1 MKLVIV
7 ESPNKVK
14 KIQSYLGDEYKV
26 AATAGHIYAMD
37 TKRGIKCIQ
46 EDYEPIMKIIPSK
59 KKYIDV
65 IKKLY
70 KECSELYLATDADNE
85 GERIAYD
92 VCHLLKATGIRL
104 IFREITQTAIRNAI
118 QTQLDMDKVAAQK
131 GRSVLDLLIGFKL
144 SNPVSRGL
152 GQRGLSVGRCQTP
165 ALKLIYEHHK
175 LPNTSNITYS
185 ITGIFEGYKFILDKH
200 MTPPILQI
208 QPFILHHTEEKELK
222 NKPPLPLT
230 TSKLQQISPYSP
242 KDTMKIAQTLYE
254 KGYITYMRTD
264 NHKLSAEFAGKAV
277 QYITDTYGA
286 EYVGTPPIGE
296 GQAHEAIRPTD
307 ISRISIEGD
316 REQKVYGII
325 WYHVMA
331 ACCSNAIYKAYTAY
345 IPYLTEYKFERII
358 KECVF
363 EGYTIIDGVKSSNPE
378 YTLWD
383 EVREIKHDEI
393 RAEMTVLNHKP
404 HYSESS
410 LVATLEKLGIGRPST
425 YSSIVSVIQ
434 ERGYVIKGNLEGQ
447 TIEGTEYI
455 LKATL
460 KQKHV
465 RKILNSE
472 KNKLKITPL
481 GIEVAEFVI
490 SHYNNI
496 FEYEYTKQMEEKL
509 DEIAEHRKEWRELCR
524 ECDTVISPMA
534 SLTIEKKQVIID
546 ELDGHPITMRHTKF
560 GDYAVWN
567 GYTIKYMEGDLKSI
581 FKAIEGNPRFKTNKT
596 ATERS
601 MKCEETA
608 EMIRQYRE
616 LAENKAYTGI
626 VRPITDVLSI
636 RKGKY
641 GLYLYYR
648 PLEAKKP
655 KFLKLGVDPFIEM
668 DDLKHW
674 IEMTYGEVMRGY
686 KG

>member
-14 KIQSYLGDEYKV
+14 KIQTYLGNEYKV

-46 EDYEPIMKIIPSK
+46 EDYEPIMRTIPSK
-59 KKYIDV
+59 KKYIDT

-104 IFREITQTAIRNAI
+104 IFREITQTAIQNAVRTVI
-118 QTQLDMDKVAAQK
+118 DMDKVAAQK

-152 GQRGLSVGRCQTP
+152 GQQGLSVGRCQTP

-175 LPNTSNITYS
+175 LPDKSKITYT
-185 ITGIFEGYKFILDKH
+185 ITGIFEGYTFILNKH
-200 MTPPILQI
+200 MDPPILEI
-208 QPFILHHTEEKELK
+208 QEFILNHTDEKELK
-222 NKPPLPLT
+222 YKPPLPLT
-230 TSKLQQISPYSP
+230 TSKLQQESPYSP

-264 NHKLSAEFAGKAV
+264 NNKISRDFADKAT
-277 QYITDTYGA
+277 QYITDSYGA
-286 EYVGTPPIGE
+286 EYVGIPPVGE

-307 ISRISIEGD
+307 ISRMTIEGD
-316 REQKVYGII
+316 REQKVYRLI
-325 WYHVMA
+325 WFHAVA
-331 ACCSNAIYKAYTAY
+331 ACCSSAVYKSYTAY
-345 IPYLTEYKFERII
+345 IPYRTYKFERPI
-358 KECVF
+358 KECTF
-363 EGYTIIDGVKSSNPE
+363 EGYTIIDGVKSPNPE
-378 YTLWD
+378 YEILNIT
-383 EVREIKHDEI
+383 RPIKHDEL
-393 RAEMTVLNHKP
+393 RAELTVLNHKS

-410 LVATLEKLGIGRPST
+410 LVANLEKLGIGRPST

-434 ERGYVIKGNLEGQ
+434 ERGYVVKGNVEGQ

-455 LKATL
+455 LKSTL
-460 KQKHV
+460 KQKQV
-465 RKILNSE
+465 RKVMNSE

-481 GIEVAEFVI
+481 GIEVAEFVL
-490 SHYNNI
+490 SHYNNV

-509 DEIAEHRKEWRELCR
+509 DEIAEHRKDWRELCR
-524 ECDTVISPMA
+524 ECDEVIDPMA
-534 SLTIEKKQVIID
+534 TLKIEKKQVIID

-560 GDYAVWN
+560 GDYAIWN
-567 GYTIKYMEGDLKSI
+567 GYTIKYMDGDLKPV
-581 FKAIEGNPRFKTNKT
+581 FKSIEGNPLFKANKT

-601 MKCEETA
+601 IKYEETE
-608 EMIRQYRE
+608 EMIRQYRQ
-616 LAENKAYTGI
+616 LADNKAYSGI
-626 VRPITDVLSI
+626 VRPITDILSI
-636 RKGKY
+636 RKGRY
-641 GLYLYYR
+641 GLYIYYR

-655 KFLKLGVDPFIEM
+655 KFLKLTIDPFIEL
-668 DDLKHW
+668 DALKHW
-674 IEMTYGEVMRGY
+674 IETTYGDVMSSNVR
-686 KG
+686 